1 MNLNID
7 LKKVIL
13 TTAALFAANLSM
25 AQESSLEPF
34 IVVAT
39 RTPLS
44 ADWVSPS
51 ISVISSGQ
59 LEQKQWF
66 TVADALQS
74 MPGIFLGLSGQTGA
88 NASLFTRGTESNH
101 TLFLLNGR
109 RINPG
114 FSGQFNLTQLGL
126 DNVDRIEVMRGAS
139 STLYGSESIGGV
151 VAINLRESP
160 PQGSATAYRLNA
172 EAGSFGSYKVSL
184 SLAGSSGDFRY
195 STGLSQFETENQ
207 TPYANYRNF
216 NWAPSFNYRLN
227 ERVIFDFQGL
237 YYQSSN
243 QLPGARVDFGF
254 PKNQDFQDNAY
265 WMASP
270 GIRLTISDSLEARM
284 FYSRSRDKL
293 KSLTTGFF
301 TSFND
306 FEVST
311 DEASMQIDWQA
322 KDNLLATFGYTYL
335 NNDFYRQDVQFGTIL
350 VDNSSNSQ
358 SLFGQ
363 IQWRWKER
371 FFFTA
376 GVRRD
381 EFSDFGSPTTW
392 TVSGAYDLNETGT
405 AIFLK
410 SATAYAPPQGN
421 DLYGPFGNP
430 LLNAEE
436 SDSWEF
442 GLRQSL
448 FDEKI
453 SLEVLYFYNDIHHR
467 IIFDAVT
474 FTTKNAGRIRTE
486 GIEFATTWNWNEKL
500 RFYGNFTFLN
510 AEDLTAGERL
520 LRRPRYTFTG
530 GFSAAPTQNFNFG
543 FEVSGVLQR
552 KDRSF
557 PPHPPY
563 VLDVDPGDYYL
574 GRIYANW
581 RIHSNLSL
589 FARVEN
595 LFNQQYD
602 SIADFKALDRGFYGG
617 ATLSF

>member
-1 MNLNID
+1 MLKTSFNKAILILHVLLLANIS
-7 LKKVIL
+7 LAQV
-13 TTAALFAANLSM
+13 TT
-25 AQESSLEPF
+25 LEPF
-34 IVVAT
+34 VVVAT
-39 RTPLS
+39 RTPLP

-51 ISVISSGQ
+51 VSVVSSHQ
-59 LEQKQWF
+59 MEQKHWF

-74 MPGIFLGLSGQTGA
+74 MPGIFLGQNGQTGA
-88 NASLFTRGTESNH
+88 SISLFTRGSESNH

-126 DNVDRIEVMRGAS
+126 DNVDKIEVMRGAS

-160 PQGSATAYRLNA
+160 PEGSGAAYRLSA

-184 SLAGSSGDFRY
+184 SLAGRSGDFRY
-195 STGLSQFETENQ
+195 STGLSHFETENQ
-207 TPYANYRNF
+207 TPHSNYRVF
-216 NWAPSFNYRLN
+216 NWAPSFSYRLN
-227 ERVIFDFQGL
+227 ERVTFDFQGL

-254 PKNQDFQDNAY
+254 PKAEDFQDTAY

-270 GIRLTISDSLEARM
+270 GMLLKISESLKARL

-293 KSLTTGFF
+293 KSFTTGFLVG
-301 TSFND
+301 FND

-311 DEASMQIDWQA
+311 DEASLQIDWQA

-335 NNDFYRQDVQFGTIL
+335 NNDFYRRDVQFGSVL

-392 TVSGAYDLNETGT
+392 SVSGAFDLNTIGT

-430 LLNAEE
+430 RLNAEE

-467 IIFDAVT
+467 IIFDAVS
-474 FTTKNAGRIRTE
+474 FTTNNAGRIRTE
-486 GIEFATTWNWNEKL
+486 GVEFATTWNWNEKL
-500 RFYGNFTFLN
+500 RFYGNFTFMN
-510 AEDLTAGERL
+510 AEDLTADERL

-530 GFSAAPTQNFNFG
+530 GFTAAPTQSINFG
-543 FEVSGVLQR
+543 FEVSGALQR

-557 PPHPPY
+557 PLEPPF
-563 VLDVDPGDYYL
+563 VIDVDPGDYYL

-581 RIHSNLSL
+581 RIHSNLTL

>member
-1 MNLNID
+1 MYKNID
-7 LKKVIL
+7 LKKMIL
-13 TTAALFAANLSM
+13 ATASLLAMKFSV
-25 AQESSLEPF
+25 AQESNLEPF
-34 IVVAT
+34 VVVAT

-51 ISVISSGQ
+51 VSVVSSDQ

-66 TVADALQS
+66 TVADALQG
-74 MPGIFLGLSGQTGA
+74 MPGIFLGQNGQTGA

-139 STLYGSESIGGV
+139 TTLYGSESIGGV
-151 VAINLRESP
+151 VAINLRESSP
-160 PQGSATAYRLNA
+160 EGSGAAYRLST
-172 EAGSFGSYKVSL
+172 EAGSFGTYRVAL

-195 STGLSQFETENQ
+195 STGLSHFETENQ
-207 TPYANYRNF
+207 TPHANYRVF
-216 NWAPSFNYRLN
+216 DWAPSISYRLN
-227 ERVIFDFQGL
+227 ERITFDFQGL

-254 PKNQDFQDNAY
+254 PKTEDFQDNSY

-270 GIRLTISDSLEARM
+270 GMLLKLSDSLKFRM

-301 TSFND
+301 TSLND

-311 DEASMQIDWQA
+311 DEASLQIDWQA
-322 KDNLLATFGYTYL
+322 KDSLLATFGYTYL
-335 NNDFYRQDVQFGTIL
+335 NNDFYRQDVQFGSVL

-358 SLFGQ
+358 SIFGQ

-381 EFSDFGSPTTW
+381 EFSDFGSPITW
-392 TVSGAYDLNETGT
+392 SVSGAYDLNETGT

-436 SDSWEF
+436 SNSWEF

-467 IIFDAVT
+467 IIFDAVS
-474 FTTKNAGRIRTE
+474 FTTKNRGRIRTE
-486 GIEFATTWNWNEKL
+486 GVELATTWNWNEKL
-500 RFYGNFTFLN
+500 QLYGNFTFMN

-530 GFSAAPTQNFNFG
+530 GFSAAPTQSFNFG
-543 FEVSGVLQR
+543 FEVTGALQR

-557 PPHPPY
+557 PPNPPY
-563 VLDVDPGDYYL
+563 VIDVNPGDYYL

-595 LFNQQYD
+595 LFNEQYD